1 MYDISKLFDA
11 AQATASKNRI
21 KCNCSIF
28 TGTLFLP
35 QLNGYFDYVL
45 LQCSIWN
52 QAVMK
57 RITIFKNGTPAEGRV
72 SNDKSYIA
80 FHWCCCSAFTVTV

>member
-21 KCNCSIF
+21 KCNC
-28 TGTLFLP
+28 
-35 QLNGYFDYVL
+35 FDYVL

-80 FHWCCCSAFTVTV
+80 FHWCFCSAFTVTV